1 MIVSVCVATFQKRL
15 GMSVG
20 FIYNLY
26 FVWMINYIFAVKA
39 PAADA
44 HIVESQQMSLLTKD
58 PTTITLALKAS
69 HNSFILGQDRFL
81 HE

>member
-1 MIVSVCVATFQKRL
+1 
-15 GMSVG
+15 
-20 FIYNLY
+20 
-26 FVWMINYIFAVKA
+26 MINYIFAVKA

-58 PTTITLALKAS
+58 PTTIALTLEAS

-81 HE
+81 HEWALYTMTMEHTARM